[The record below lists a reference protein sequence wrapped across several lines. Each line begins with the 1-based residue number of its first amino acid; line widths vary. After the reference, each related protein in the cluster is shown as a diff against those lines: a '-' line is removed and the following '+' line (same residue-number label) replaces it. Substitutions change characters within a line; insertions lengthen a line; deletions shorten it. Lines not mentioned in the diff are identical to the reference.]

1 MKKYSFYRSSKFT
14 IEFLYILEFE
24 KNNDYCSYEMR
35 IFADEG
41 NDAEEGVPEY
51 IESIAQNEN
60 IGEDYNY
67 RLADCFD
74 KIDF

>member
-1 MKKYSFYRSSKFT
+1 MKKYSFDRNSKFK

-35 IFADEG
+35 IFSDKG
-41 NDAEEGVPEY
+41 NDAEEGVTEY
-51 IESIAQNEN
+51 IESISKIED

-67 RLADCFD
+67 RLADCFE
-74 KIDF
+74 KIIS